1 MPPLKPE
8 RRVTLRDI
16 ARKLNVSHTTVS
28 RALQDT
34 PRFSKELRARVKQT
48 AAAMGYRPDPMLS
61 ALQQYR
67 RSQKIL
73 PVTAALAWI
82 NQWPNPK
89 QLRAYQEFD
98 LYWKGAAQEAD
109 RSGFRLEEFVI
120 NPTMPPARVEKI
132 LTTRNI
138 RGILIPPHG
147 GIPLTWDGLH
157 WENFCVVRFGH
168 SITFPRTH
176 LVSSDQLTDG
186 MIAVENIWKKGY
198 RRIGLA
204 ISERAH
210 TRFSAG
216 YYFRQK
222 EWSLEQQIPA
232 LKLPETGGGR
242 EVALL
247 RTWLE
252 QYRPDAILTDLSIM
266 PAWLK
271 QSGFQVP
278 HDLGL
283 AALSVLDSG
292 IDAGIDQNSEEIGR
306 AAVQLLISLIN
317 HNECGI
323 PKICRELL
331 VEGSW
336 VDGKTLP
343 HRQPRDSRITDTP
356 ARSNHRR

>member
-1 MPPLKPE
+1 MNPSDPKG
-8 RRVTLRDI
+8 RVTLRDI
-16 ARKLNVSHTTVS
+16 AKKLGVSHTTVS

-34 PRFSKELRARVKQT
+34 PRFSKELRARVQQT
-48 AAAMGYRPDPMLS
+48 AAEMGYRPDPMLS

-67 RSQKIL
+67 RSRTKL

-82 NQWPNPK
+82 NQWPNPR
-89 QLRAYQEFD
+89 QLRSYHEFD
-98 LYWKGAAQEAD
+98 LYWKGAERAAD
-109 RSGFRLEEFVI
+109 RSGFRLEEFVV
-120 NPTMPPARVEKI
+120 NQDLSPGRLEKI
-132 LTTRNI
+132 LLTRNI

-147 GIPLTWDGLH
+147 GLPMTWEGLH

-186 MIAVENIWKKGY
+186 MIAVENIWKRGY
-198 RRIGLA
+198 RRIGLV

-216 YYFRQK
+216 YFYRQK
-222 EWSLEQQIPA
+222 EWPLEQQIPS
-232 LKLPETGGGR
+232 LKLPEQGGGR
-242 EVALL
+242 EAALL
-247 RTWLE
+247 RTWIG
-252 QYRPDAILTDLSIM
+252 QYRPDAILTDLSVL
-266 PAWLK
+266 PAWLR
-271 QSGFQVP
+271 QSGYQVP
-278 HDLGL
+278 QDIGL

-323 PKICRELL
+323 PRICRELL

-343 HRQPRDSRITDTP
+343 PR
-356 ARSNHRR
+356 H